1 MRMNEGVEWALH
13 CCLNLA
19 WAGPEEAVTAA
30 RLAAFY
36 ELPTA
41 YLNKQLQALAREGI
55 VSSTPGPRGGFRL
68 ARLPEEITVLDV
80 VTAIEG
86 RDPAFQCT
94 DIRKR
99 TPGHGRMLG
108 DDFRQPCLV
117 HQTMSRADLAWR
129 RELAGQTLADL
140 KASIEAVAPQAPDRT
155 RGWLLEARA

>member
-68 ARLPEEITVLDV
+68 ARQPEEITVLDV

-86 RDPAFQCT
+86 RDEAFQCT
-94 DIRKR
+94 EIRKAS
-99 TPGHGRMLG
+99 PDHGRMLG

-117 HQTMSRADLAWR
+117 QQAMSRAELAWR
-129 RELAGQTLADL
+129 RELAGQTLAGL
-140 KASIEAVAPQAPDRT
+140 MGTIRAVAPQAPERT
-155 RGWLLEARA
+155 RGWLLEARS